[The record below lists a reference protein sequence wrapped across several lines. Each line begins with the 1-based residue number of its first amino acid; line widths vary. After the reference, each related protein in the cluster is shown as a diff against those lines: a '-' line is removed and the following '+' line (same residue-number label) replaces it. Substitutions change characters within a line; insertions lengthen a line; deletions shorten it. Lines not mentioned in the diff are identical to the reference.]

1 MLVLALQ
8 FSRCAQHDVEAHE
21 HRWNPTELACLRDA
35 AAAGLDEPMLGVE
48 GNSLKTEE
56 KTRPAGRCMPR
67 GKPAIAMLRTTDPI
81 VHQLGVSRAGSHNG
95 EQQTR

>member
-8 FSRCAQHDVEAHE
+8 FSRCAQHDVEAL
-21 HRWNPTELACLRDA
+21 TEIDGRCLRDA

-56 KTRPAGRCMPR
+56 KTRSAGRRMFKR
-67 GKPAIAMLRTTDPI
+67 
-81 VHQLGVSRAGSHNG
+81 
-95 EQQTR
+95 